1 MERFSIQLGLPFLI
15 LCVASLVIAGSTMNS
30 VWHADRALNTRVET
44 ELLRDASRLAR
55 MAERELHR
63 SPSTIEADLTHVATD
78 YTVSRI
84 ALIDGDGIVLMAN
97 RFAWKGVA
105 ASTVIPELDRE
116 TLLASSTRRP
126 DIFFSPDGHTASVAM
141 PFLTPGNGE
150 RMRGLTRGLVFIEYD
165 LTHSRA
171 VARADLIESRIPAIS
186 VSLLLLLLLALWLHR
201 HVSRPLTHLAAA
213 GRALAQGESSKQV
226 TEAGPREI
234 VRLARAFN
242 NMEKQISSTHTALRE
257 SEARYRQTFDA
268 HPLPLWIYDLDSTRI
283 LAVNDAAIH
292 LYGYSRIEF
301 LSMRIDDLSAE
312 PPSDSTPQASSGP
325 TPVTRT
331 LLAPELALMSSPPRI
346 MKHRLRSGQIRH
358 VEVVSHP
365 LEWLGHHASLVTAHD
380 VTERLKAEDSLRLAA
395 AAFETSEA
403 IIITDAKGV
412 ILRLNQAFT
421 RITGYTAED
430 AIGQTPAL
438 LESGKHDK
446 TFFAGLWSALR
457 STGHWEGEIWNR
469 RKDGR
474 IYPQWLS
481 ARAVMNDRGEVTHF
495 VANFFDLTESKAAEE
510 TIHRLSNHDA
520 LTDLPNR
527 TLFRDRLT
535 QAVAAA
541 RRSGQCGAVLQIDLD
556 RFKAINDAVGHGI
569 GDELLRQVGQ
579 RLLEALREDDT
590 LSRLG
595 ADEYA
600 VLLPNLPPPPERAA
614 RRAHLVAQKLL
625 SMFDLSFEVAGEH
638 YHLAASIGI
647 TLFPKGQEDADDLIR
662 EADTALHEAK
672 DSGRNT
678 VCFFESAMGAQAR
691 ARFTLEAELRNA
703 IESNELRVY
712 LQPQTDQIG
721 KVLAAEALV
730 RWMHPQRGLVSPGM
744 FIPVAE
750 QSGLIVA
757 LGDWMLDRCC
767 EIIARESV
775 NSAGLRISVNVSPR
789 QFRQTDFC
797 ARVKD
802 ILSRTGADPTRLV
815 LEVTEGVMLDNLAD
829 TVAKMTELA
838 RLGIHFSID
847 DFGTGYSSLAY
858 LKQLP
863 IHELKVDRTFIQDA
877 PTDPNDAAIVDSILA
892 VARHLNL
899 SVVAEGVETEEQA
912 NFLRK
917 RGTMTFQGYLFG
929 RPEPFEQFLLRYT

>member
-1 MERFSIQLGLPFLI
+1 MRVGRLSIRLGLPALI
-15 LCVASLVIAGSTMNS
+15 LLVTLTVIGASMLNS
-30 VWHADRALNTRVET
+30 VWHADQSLNTRIES

-63 SPSTIEADLTHVATD
+63 SPTTVEADLTHVATD
-78 YTVSRI
+78 HTVSRI
-84 ALIDGDGIVLMAN
+84 ALIGGDGAVLMAN
-97 RFAWKGVA
+97 RFAWKGIDA
-105 ASTVIPELDRE
+105 AEVIPELDWA
-116 TLLASSTRRP
+116 TLLATPSRRP
-126 DIFFSPDGHTASVAM
+126 DLRISDDGKMASVAM
-141 PFLTPGNGE
+141 PFLTPGNDE
-150 RMRGLTRGLVFIEYD
+150 SIRGLERGVVFIEYD
-165 LTHSRA
+165 LTH
-171 VARADLIESRIPAIS
+171 ARATARAELVESRIPAIS
-186 VSLLLLLLLALWLHR
+186 VGVILLVALAFWLHR
-201 HVSRPLTHLAAA
+201 HVSRPLANLEATGL
-213 GRALAQGESSKQV
+213 ALARGEPSPGV
-226 TEAGPREI
+226 AEEGPREI
-234 VRLARAFN
+234 KQLARAFN
-242 NMEKQISSTHTALRE
+242 TMERQITATHSALRD

-268 HPLPLWIYDLDSTRI
+268 HPLPLWIHDLDDSRI
-283 LAVNDAAIH
+283 LAVNDTAVRV
-292 LYGYSRIEF
+292 YGYSRAQF
-301 LSMRIDDLSAE
+301 LEMKMDDLLANR
-312 PPSDSTPQASSGP
+312 PKDRPSPVEQGPAKAGASP
-325 TPVTRT
+325 TTV
-331 LLAPELALMSSPPRI
+331 A
-346 MKHRLRSGQIRH
+346 HRLRSGEIRQ

-365 LEWLGHHASLVTAHD
+365 VDWLGHRACLVTAHD
-380 VTERLKAEDSLRLAA
+380 ITERLKAEDDLRLAA

-403 IIITDAKGV
+403 IITDAKGV

-421 RITGYTAED
+421 RITGYTSED
-430 AIGQTPAL
+430 AIGRTPAL
-438 LESGKHDK
+438 LESGRHDK
-446 TFFAGLWSALR
+446 AFFAGLWTALGT
-457 STGHWEGEIWNR
+457 TGHWEGEVWNK

-481 ARAVMNDRGEVTHF
+481 ARSVRNERGETTHF

-527 TLFRDRLT
+527 TLFRDRLN

-556 RFKAINDAVGHGI
+556 RFKAINDAVGI
-569 GDELLRQVGQ
+569 AVGDELLRQVGQ
-579 RLLEALREDDT
+579 RLLEGLREDDT

-595 ADEYA
+595 ADEFA

-625 SMFDLSFEVAGEH
+625 STFSESFSVAGAS

-647 TLFPKGQEDADDLIR
+647 SLFPQEQEDADDLMR

-672 DSGRNT
+672 NGGRNM

-691 ARFTLEAELRNA
+691 SRFTLEAELRHA
-703 IESNELRVY
+703 IESGELRVY
-712 LQPQTDQIG
+712 LQPQTDQNG

-730 RWMHPQRGLVSPGM
+730 RWLHPQRGLVSPAM

-757 LGDWMLDRCC
+757 LGDWMLARCC
-767 EIIARESV
+767 EILALESV
-775 NSAGLRISVNVSPR
+775 NSIGLRISVNVSPR
-789 QFRQTDFC
+789 QFRQSDFTFH
-797 ARVKD
+797 VKN
-802 ILSRTGADPTRLV
+802 ILAQSGADPTRLV
-815 LEVTEGVMLDNLAD
+815 LEVTEGIMLDNLAD

-838 RLGIHFSID
+838 TLGIHFSID

-912 NFLRK
+912 NFLRQ
-917 RGTMTFQGYLFG
+917 RGKMTFQGYLFG
-929 RPEPFEQFLLRYT
+929 RPQPFEEFLSRYT